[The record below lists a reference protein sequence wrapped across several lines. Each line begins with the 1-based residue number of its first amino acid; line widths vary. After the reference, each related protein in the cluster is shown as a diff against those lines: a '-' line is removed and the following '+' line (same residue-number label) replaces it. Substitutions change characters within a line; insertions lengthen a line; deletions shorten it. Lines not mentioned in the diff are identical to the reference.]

1 MAQQVPWD
9 QRVLDEFI
17 RQALLSEEDQWL
29 MRTRAAGWSRVQ
41 QCHAYGMSL
50 ATLDRYIRKL
60 KNSYNSVQEYSY
72 ILPQNIDF

>member
-1 MAQQVPWD
+1 MDKVPWN
-9 QRVLDEFI
+9 RVILDEFCSLAI
-17 RQALLSEEDQWL
+17 LTPLEEKII
-29 MRTRAAGWSRVQ
+29 RTRAAGWSRVQ

-72 ILPQNIDF
+72 ILPKIIDF

>member
-1 MAQQVPWD
+1 MDKVPWN
-9 QRVLDEFI
+9 RVILDEFCSLAILTPLEEKII
-17 RQALLSEEDQWL
+17 RA
-29 MRTRAAGWSRVQ
+29 RAAGWSRVQ

-72 ILPQNIDF
+72 ILPKNIDF

>member
-1 MAQQVPWD
+1 MI
-9 QRVLDEFI
+9 LDEFCSLAI
-17 RQALLSEEDQWL
+17 LTPLEEKII
-29 MRTRAAGWSRVQ
+29 RTRAGGWRRVQ

-72 ILPQNIDF
+72 ILPKNIDF

>member
-1 MAQQVPWD
+1 MDKGPWN
-9 QRVLDEFI
+9 RVILDEFCSLAI
-17 RQALLSEEDQWL
+17 LTPLEEKII
-29 MRTRAAGWSRVQ
+29 RTRAAGWGRVQ

-72 ILPQNIDF
+72 ILPKNIDF

>member
-1 MAQQVPWD
+1 MDKVPWN
-9 QRVLDEFI
+9 RVILDEFCSLAI
-17 RQALLSEEDQWL
+17 LTPLEEKII
-29 MRTRAAGWSRVQ
+29 RTRAAGCSRVQ

-72 ILPQNIDF
+72 ILPKNIDF

>member
-1 MAQQVPWD
+1 MDKVPWN
-9 QRVLDEFI
+9 RVILDEFCSLAILTPLEEKII
-17 RQALLSEEDQWL
+17 R
-29 MRTRAAGWSRVQ
+29 AGWSRVQ

-72 ILPQNIDF
+72 ILPKNIDF

>member
-1 MAQQVPWD
+1 MDKVRWN
-9 QRVLDEFI
+9 RVILDEFCSLAI
-17 RQALLSEEDQWL
+17 LTPLEENII
-29 MRTRAAGWSRVQ
+29 RTRAAGWSRVQ

-72 ILPQNIDF
+72 ILPKNIDF

>member
-1 MAQQVPWD
+1 MDKVPWN
-9 QRVLDEFI
+9 RVILDEFCSLAI
-17 RQALLSEEDQWL
+17 LTPLEEKII
-29 MRTRAAGWSRVQ
+29 RTRASGWSRVQ

-72 ILPQNIDF
+72 ILPKNIDF